1 MPRRTR
7 KSTSDVGYGD
17 SGQVII
23 DAVTRVL
30 AVNGPGAVMVG
41 DICKDV
47 GVSPS
52 LVNYHFGSRER
63 LLAEAVVRE
72 HEKLVTELNA
82 ITYSTLSSPEEQ
94 LRARIMHR
102 VAWTTQHPGIDSM
115 VNYSHI
121 IDPVGE
127 VLQGELAERVSQCTI
142 ADMAGLHTSIYGM
155 YVGQALSAPPAEIG
169 YEDVFELVDITA
181 YLALGCLGLAT
192 WMTGHHP
199 ASRTLG
205 FEHPDTMLYLA
216 DSYVARL
223 IRNVRTEV
231 EQVRAD
237 RSTDGKVTMSRQP
250 R

>member
-1 MPRRTR
+1 MSRSPRRPTN
-7 KSTSDVGYGD
+7 DVGYGD
-17 SGQVII
+17 SGQVIL
-23 DAVTRVL
+23 DAVTKVL
-30 AVNGPGAVMVG
+30 AQRGPGAVMVG
-41 DICKDV
+41 EICKEH
-47 GVSPS
+47 GISPS

-72 HEKLVTELNA
+72 HEKLVNEMNH
-82 ITYSTLSSPEEQ
+82 ITFTTLSSPEEQ

-127 VLQGELAERVSQCTI
+127 VLQGVLAERVAACTI
-142 ADMAGLHTSIYGM
+142 SDMAGLHTSVYGM
-155 YVGQALSAPPAEIG
+155 LIDQALDRPPAELG

-192 WMTGHHP
+192 WMSGHHP
-199 ASRTLG
+199 ASRALG
-205 FEHPDTMLYLA
+205 FEHPDTMLFLS
-216 DSYVARL
+216 DSYVTRL

-231 EQVRAD
+231 DQVRTA
-237 RSTDGKVTMSRQP
+237 RSTASGNY
-250 R
+250 

>member
-1 MPRRTR
+1 
-7 KSTSDVGYGD
+7 
-17 SGQVII
+17 VIL
-23 DAVTRVL
+23 DAVTKVL
-30 AVNGPGAVMVG
+30 AQRGPGAVMVG
-41 DICKDV
+41 EICKEH
-47 GVSPS
+47 GISPS

-72 HEKLVTELNA
+72 HEKLVNEMNH
-82 ITYSTLSSPEEQ
+82 ITFTTLSSPEEQ

-127 VLQGELAERVSQCTI
+127 VLQGVLAERVAACTI
-142 ADMAGLHTSIYGM
+142 SDMAGLHTSVYGM
-155 YVGQALSAPPAEIG
+155 LIDQALDRPPAELG

-192 WMTGHHP
+192 WMSGHHP
-199 ASRTLG
+199 ASRALG
-205 FEHPDTMLYLA
+205 FEHPDTMLFLS
-216 DSYVARL
+216 DSYVTRL

-231 EQVRAD
+231 DQVRTA
-237 RSTDGKVTMSRQP
+237 RSTASGNY
-250 R
+250 

>member
-1 MPRRTR
+1 MAKRPR
-7 KSTSDVGYGD
+7 KPSPQVGYGD
-17 SGQVII
+17 SAQAIL
-23 DAVTRVL
+23 DAVTEVL
-30 AVNGPGAVMVG
+30 AVKGPGAVMVG
-41 DICKDV
+41 EICKER
-47 GVSPS
+47 GISPS

-72 HEKLVTELNA
+72 HEKLLADMTT
-82 ITYSTLSSPEEQ
+82 ITFSTLSSPEEQ

-115 VNYSHI
+115 VNYSHL

-127 VLQGELAERVSQCTI
+127 ILQGELAERVAHCTI
-142 ADMAGLHTSIYGM
+142 TDMAGLHTSVYGM
-155 YVGQALSAPPAEIG
+155 YLDRALDRPPAELG

-205 FEHPDTMLYLA
+205 FEHPDTMLFLA
-216 DSYVARL
+216 DAYVARL

-231 EQVRAD
+231 DQVRAA
-237 RSTDGKVTMSRQP
+237 RSTSSGSH
-250 R
+250 

>member
-1 MPRRTR
+1 MPNRAR
-7 KSTSDVGYGD
+7 KQSSDVSYGD

-41 DICKDV
+41 DICKEL

-72 HEKLVTELNA
+72 HEKLVAEMNA

-94 LRARIMHR
+94 MRARIMHR
-102 VAWTTQHPGIDSM
+102 VAWTTRHPGIDSM
-115 VNYSHI
+115 VNYSHL

-127 VLQGELAERVSQCTI
+127 VLQGELAERVTRCTVS
-142 ADMAGLHTSIYGM
+142 DMAGLHTSVYGM
-155 YVGQALSAPPAEIG
+155 FVDQALSAPPAELG

-199 ASRTLG
+199 ASKTLG

-231 EQVRAD
+231 ESVRAA
-237 RSTDGKVTMSRQP
+237 RTSGVAAGSALHP
-250 R
+250 

>member
-1 MPRRTR
+1 MPKRSK
-7 KSTSDVGYGD
+7 KSDEVGYGA
-17 SGQVII
+17 SGRAIV
-23 DAVTRVL
+23 DAVTEVL
-30 AVNGPGAVMVG
+30 AVKGPGAVMVG
-41 DICKDV
+41 EICKER
-47 GVSPS
+47 GISPS

-72 HEKLVTELNA
+72 HEKLVAEMNH
-82 ITYSTLSSPEEQ
+82 ITFTTLSTPEEQ

-127 VLQGELAERVSQCTI
+127 ILQGELADRVAACTI
-142 ADMAGLHTSIYGM
+142 SDMAGLHTSVYGM
-155 YVGQALSAPPAEIG
+155 YLDRALDRQPAELG

-192 WMTGHHP
+192 WMSGHHP
-199 ASRTLG
+199 ASRALG
-205 FEHPDTMLYLA
+205 LEHPDTMLFLA
-216 DSYVARL
+216 DSYVTRL

-231 EQVRAD
+231 DHVRTA
-237 RSTDGKVTMSRQP
+237 RSAASGSH
-250 R
+250 

>member
-1 MPRRTR
+1 MPKRTR
-7 KSTSDVGYGD
+7 RSSTETGHGD
-17 SGQVII
+17 SGAVIL
-23 DAVTRVL
+23 DAVTKVL
-30 AVNGPGAVMVG
+30 AVKGPGAVMVG
-41 DICKDV
+41 EICKEL
-47 GVSPS
+47 GISPS

-72 HEKLVTELNA
+72 HEKLVAEMND
-82 ITYSTLSSPEEQ
+82 ITASTLSSPEEQ

-127 VLQGELAERVSQCTI
+127 ILQGELAERVTACTI
-142 ADMAGLHTSIYGM
+142 SDMAGLHTSIYGM
-155 YVGQALSAPPAEIG
+155 FVGQALDRQPAELG

-192 WMTGHHP
+192 WMSGHHP
-199 ASRTLG
+199 ASRALG
-205 FEHPDTMLYLA
+205 FEHPDTMLFLSDA
-216 DSYVARL
+216 YVSRL

-231 EQVRAD
+231 DQVRVA
-237 RSTDGKVTMSRQP
+237 RATTSGNH
-250 R
+250 